1 MAAVTREKRTG
12 RPGLRVP
19 PRPREKPL
27 LGSVLEMRR
36 EGPLDFYIRMWRE
49 YGDVFH
55 HHVGSIPVYAF
66 IHPRDVEYVVATN
79 EDGGTRDRD
88 TSVSHWLRSATH

>member
-1 MAAVTREKRTG
+1 
-12 RPGLRVP
+12 
-19 PRPREKPL
+19 
-27 LGSVLEMRR
+27 
-36 EGPLDFYIRMWRE
+36 MWRE